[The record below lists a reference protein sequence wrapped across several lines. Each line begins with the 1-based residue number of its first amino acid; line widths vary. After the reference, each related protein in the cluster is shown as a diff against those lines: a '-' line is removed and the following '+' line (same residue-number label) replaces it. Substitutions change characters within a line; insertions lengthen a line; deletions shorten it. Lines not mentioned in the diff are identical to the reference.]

1 MDNVKRL
8 LILLDLINLK
18 HRHLY
23 FFSTCYLYYSIWY
36 HTTCKSMTSYVLFNE
51 QILCTY
57 LHYTLF
63 TQMVN
68 QALAVRSFHDNENNS
83 NISV

>member
-18 HRHLY
+18 HRHFI
-23 FFSTCYLYYSIWY
+23 FFFDILFFDIFFNILFKLQYLVSYIA
-36 HTTCKSMTSYVLFNE
+36 SMTSYVLFNE

-68 QALAVRSFHDNENNS
+68 QASGTTILSRQ
-83 NISV
+83 